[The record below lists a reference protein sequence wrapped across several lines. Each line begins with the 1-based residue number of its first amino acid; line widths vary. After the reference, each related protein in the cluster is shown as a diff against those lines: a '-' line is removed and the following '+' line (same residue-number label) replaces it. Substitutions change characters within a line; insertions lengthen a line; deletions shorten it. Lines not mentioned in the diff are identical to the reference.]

1 MVGIEYELALQKRG
15 FSIIAGADE
24 VGRGAWAGPVVAGVV
39 VLPRDLVVFLKRQER
54 DGVVID
60 DSKKLT
66 ARQRDYSASWLKQEV
81 LAWGG
86 GFPGI

>member
-1 MVGIEYELALQKRG
+1 MNKVNGLCMLDMIWPWSELNMSWRCKSGGL
-15 FSIIAGADE
+15 STIAGA
-24 VGRGAWAGPVVAGVV
+24 V

-81 LAWGG
+81 LAWGV

>member
-1 MVGIEYELALQKRG
+1 MSWRCKSGGL
-15 FSIIAGADE
+15 STIAGA
-24 VGRGAWAGPVVAGVV
+24 V

-81 LAWGG
+81 LAWGV